1 MPTLPN
7 GARKLTIS
15 DFDSALSLE
24 AAACDLSP
32 LKFID
37 AYGLVGTACALRI
50 ALADDPDL
58 PVRVPTNKNM
68 KAHLTAMGFQNFLSE
83 EGHASLLRPDP
94 AFDASDVVVPLRSA
108 VDSGGEQALSHLL
121 WEQLRDHVHP
131 QVLAAI
137 TEGVWEMV
145 GNALEHSGSDAMV
158 MGQVYLS
165 KRGGKAPDHND
176 RVQVVIGDVGRGIRA
191 SFLATGARKPADDME
206 AIDLALQYLVSS
218 VADDPGRGQGLS
230 TTMEQVVGMQGRM
243 VIRSGSAKVS
253 IEEHRRHQ
261 ETVPALRGVIVALS
275 LPLYPG

>member
-15 DFDSALSLE
+15 DFDSTLALE
-24 AAACDLSP
+24 AAECNLSP

-50 ALADDPDL
+50 ALADDPRL
-58 PVRVPTNKNM
+58 PVRVPTSKNM
-68 KAHLTAMGFQNFLSE
+68 QAHLAAMGFQNFLSE
-83 EGHASLLRPDP
+83 EGHASLLRPEP

-108 VDSGGEQALSHLL
+108 ADSDGEQALSHLL

-131 QVLAAI
+131 QVLATI

-165 KRGGKAPDHND
+165 KRGGKAPITTTES
-176 RVQVVIGDVGRGIRA
+176 R
-191 SFLATGARKPADDME
+191 L
-206 AIDLALQYLVSS
+206 SS
-218 VADDPGRGQGLS
+218 
-230 TTMEQVVGMQGRM
+230 
-243 VIRSGSAKVS
+243 
-253 IEEHRRHQ
+253 
-261 ETVPALRGVIVALS
+261 ET
-275 LPLYPG
+275 

>member
-1 MPTLPN
+1 MPTVPN
-7 GARKLTIS
+7 GARKLTTG
-15 DFDSALSLE
+15 DFDLALDPE
-24 AAACDLSP
+24 APACDLTP
-32 LKFID
+32 LTFID

-50 ALADDPDL
+50 ALASGPDF
-58 PVRVPTNKNM
+58 PVRMPASENM
-68 KAHLTAMGFQNFLSE
+68 SAHLVAMGFQNFLSDV
-83 EGHASLLRPDP
+83 GHSSLLRTET
-94 AFDASDVVVPLRSA
+94 AFDASSVVVPLQSA
-108 VDSGGEQALSHLL
+108 ADSGGEQALSHLL

-131 QVLAAI
+131 QVLETI

-191 SFLATGARKPADDME
+191 SFLATGVEEPADDLE
-206 AIDLALQYLVSS
+206 AIDLALQYLVTS

-243 VIRSGSAKVS
+243 VVRSGSAKVS
-253 IEEHRRHQ
+253 IEEGRRRE
-261 ETVPALRGVIVALS
+261 ETVPALQGVIVALS